1 MKRNSLRR
9 TPFAFTLPLFL
20 VYTAMLIIPIAV
32 ALALSFTSWNGF
44 VTSPIEFNG
53 IKNYIAMFSDPK
65 LGAAIKVTV
74 KITVIVAVVDN
85 VLGLLFALLLNK
97 PGKLTTSARTILFI
111 PYILSS
117 VAISFIWMA
126 ILSSTGI
133 LNSFLNA
140 IGLSQWA
147 GNYFGS
153 ETSSLTCIIIVEIWR
168 TLGFHMVIYLA
179 ALQTVPSDLYEACT
193 VDGGSAWDK
202 FIHVTLPMI
211 IPGVTVSVLMGIINE
226 LRIYDIIRVL
236 TGGGPGTSTQSITYS
251 IVQQAYS
258 KNRMGYSSAIAVFL
272 FVAIILISVIWLKVT
287 SKLEVEE

>member
-1 MKRNSLRR
+1 
-9 TPFAFTLPLFL
+9 
-20 VYTAMLIIPIAV
+20 
-32 ALALSFTSWNGF
+32 
-44 VTSPIEFNG
+44 
-53 IKNYIAMFSDPK
+53 
-65 LGAAIKVTV
+65 
-74 KITVIVAVVDN
+74 
-85 VLGLLFALLLNK
+85 
-97 PGKLTTSARTILFI
+97 
-111 PYILSS
+111 
-117 VAISFIWMA
+117 
-126 ILSSTGI
+126 
-133 LNSFLNA
+133 
-140 IGLSQWA
+140 
-147 GNYFGS
+147 
-153 ETSSLTCIIIVEIWR
+153 
-168 TLGFHMVIYLA
+168 MVIYLA